1 MELISQRPSAKAPAD
16 RFTGDVWVDEITPE
30 GVGLQMR
37 VAAVHFAPG
46 ARTAWHVHAARP
58 DPVRDGRHRIRPISR
73 GELIA
78 LRPGDV
84 VWTPPGEWH
93 WHGAA
98 AGCVMTH
105 IAMSETPTEGPA
117 TEWGDHVG
125 DDVYPSAGG

>member
-1 MELISQRPSAKAPAD
+1 MELIPRRPSAKAPAD

-30 GVGLQMR
+30 GVGLHMR
-37 VAAVHFAPG
+37 VAAVHFTPG
-46 ARTAWHVHAARP
+46 ARTAWHVHALGQTLY
-58 DPVRDGRHRIRPISR
+58 VTEGVGYVQSR
-73 GELIA
+73 GGELMT

-98 AGCVMTH
+98 AGCLMTH

-125 DDVYPSAGG
+125 DDVYPTAGG